1 MRINQGDIFEIE
13 ATRWM
18 VVDDFHN
25 ASERYD
31 SVHCAP
37 ISVSQECRL
46 PLDVSL
52 SLEGGQEAAFIPQS
66 QQARWVGVGA
76 GPGGAYA
83 ALGLMKKLPKSLLT
97 GPFATAHPAVITRI
111 KENLTTWFALY
122 TMFDL
127 SGSSPRPLAEE
138 PPSMHP
144 GTILRTK
151 RGAVC
156 VVDHW
161 GCLNEY
167 PLLYVAP
174 VQPDVT
180 DLCPLDIE
188 ITSQFQDLFAKR
200 NFVRVDDF
208 FLVDREEIQSASS
221 PPVVILGHGLLHK
234 ISRAFILKF
243 GHKGLLL

>member
-1 MRINQGDIFEIE
+1 
-13 ATRWM
+13 
-18 VVDDFHN
+18 
-25 ASERYD
+25 
-31 SVHCAP
+31 
-37 ISVSQECRL
+37 
-46 PLDVSL
+46 
-52 SLEGGQEAAFIPQS
+52 
-66 QQARWVGVGA
+66 
-76 GPGGAYA
+76 
-83 ALGLMKKLPKSLLT
+83 
-97 GPFATAHPAVITRI
+97 
-111 KENLTTWFALY
+111 
-122 TMFDL
+122 
-127 SGSSPRPLAEE
+127 
-138 PPSMHP
+138 MHP

-151 RGAVC
+151 KGAIC

-188 ITSQFQDLFAKR
+188 ITLQFEDLFAKR

-208 FLVDREEIQSASS
+208 FLVDREEIQSASN
-221 PPVVILGHGLLHK
+221 PPVVVLRHGLLHK

>member
-1 MRINQGDIFEIE
+1 M
-13 ATRWM
+13 
-18 VVDDFHN
+18 DDFHN
-25 ASERYD
+25 ASERYN

-37 ISVSQECRL
+37 ISVSQDCYL
-46 PLDVSL
+46 PLDVPL
-52 SLEGGQEAAFIPQS
+52 SLERADEAALIPGS
-66 QQARWVGVGA
+66 QQALWPDVRP

-83 ALGLMKKLPKSLLT
+83 ALGLMKKLPKPLLNK
-97 GPFATAHPAVITRI
+97 PFATAHPAVIARI
-111 KENLTTWFALY
+111 KQNLTAWFALY

-127 SGSSPRPLAEE
+127 TGSSPRPVAEE
-138 PPSMHP
+138 LPSMHP
-144 GTILRTK
+144 GTIVTTK
-151 RGAVC
+151 RGALC

-174 VQPDVT
+174 VQRDVS
-180 DLCPLDIE
+180 DPCPLDIE
-188 ITSQFQDLFAKR
+188 ITGHLQDLFAKR

-208 FLVDREEIQSASS
+208 FLVDREEIQSPDS
-221 PPVVILGHGLLHK
+221 PPVVVLRHGLLHK

>member
-1 MRINQGDIFEIE
+1 M
-13 ATRWM
+13 
-18 VVDDFHN
+18 DDFHN

-37 ISVSQECRL
+37 ISVSQDCYL
-46 PLDVSL
+46 PLDVPL
-52 SLEGGQEAAFIPQS
+52 NLEGGDEAALIPES
-66 QQARWVGVGA
+66 QQALWPDVRP

-83 ALGLMKKLPKSLLT
+83 ALGLMKKLPKPLLNE
-97 GPFATAHPAVITRI
+97 PFATAHPAVVAQIRQ
-111 KENLTTWFALY
+111 NLTTWFALY

-127 SGSSPRPLAEE
+127 TGSSPRPAAEE

-151 RGAVC
+151 GGALC

-174 VQPDVT
+174 VQPDVA

-188 ITSQFQDLFAKR
+188 ITGQFRDLFAKR

-208 FLVDREEIQSASS
+208 FLVDREEIQSPDS
-221 PPVVILGHGLLHK
+221 PPVVVLRHGLLHK

>member
-1 MRINQGDIFEIE
+1 MQINQGDVFEIGDS
-13 ATRWM
+13 RWM

-25 ASERYD
+25 ASERHD

-37 ISVSQECRL
+37 ISVSQDSRL

-52 SLEGGQEAAFIPQS
+52 SLEGEADAPLVPAS
-66 QQARWVGVGA
+66 QQALWPGTPRGS
-76 GPGGAYA
+76 GGAYA

-97 GPFATAHPAVITRI
+97 EPFATVHPAVLTRI

-127 SGSSPRPLAEE
+127 SASSPRPLAEE

-144 GTILRTK
+144 GTILGTK
-151 RGAVC
+151 GGAIC

-174 VQPDVT
+174 VKPDLT

-188 ITSQFQDLFAKR
+188 ITLQFQDLFAKR

-208 FLVDREEIQSASS
+208 FLVDREEIQSASG
-221 PPVVILGHGLLHK
+221 PPVTILRHGLLHK

>member
-1 MRINQGDIFEIE
+1 
-13 ATRWM
+13 M

-37 ISVSQECRL
+37 ISVSQDSRL
-46 PLDVSL
+46 PLDVPL
-52 SLEGGQEAAFIPQS
+52 SLEGADEAASTAES
-66 QQARWVGVGA
+66 QQGLWPEVRP

-83 ALGLMKKLPKSLLT
+83 ALGLMKKLPKALLSE
-97 GPFATAHPAVITRI
+97 PFATAHPAVLTQI
-111 KENLTTWFALY
+111 KQNLTTWFAVY
-122 TMFDL
+122 AMIDL
-127 SGSSPRPLAEE
+127 SASSPRSAAEE

-151 RGAVC
+151 RGALC

-180 DLCPLDIE
+180 DPCPLDIE
-188 ITSQFQDLFAKR
+188 ITGQFQDLFAKR

-208 FLVDREEIQSASS
+208 FLVDREEIQSPDS
-221 PPVVILGHGLLHK
+221 PTVVVLRHGLLHK

>member
-1 MRINQGDIFEIE
+1 LRINQGDIFEIGGS
-13 ATRWM
+13 RWV

-37 ISVSQECRL
+37 ISASEECRL

-52 SLEGGQEAAFIPQS
+52 RLESGEEAVFIPEA
-66 QQARWVGVGA
+66 QQALWPSVGRSPA
-76 GPGGAYA
+76 GAYA
-83 ALGLMKKLPKSLLT
+83 ALGLMKKLPKSLLKK
-97 GPFATAHPAVITRI
+97 PFATAHPAVITRI

-127 SGSSPRPLAEE
+127 TASSPRPLAEE

-151 RGAVC
+151 GGALC

-174 VQPDVT
+174 VQRDVA
-180 DLCPLDIE
+180 DPCPLDVE

-208 FLVDREEIQSASS
+208 FLVDREQIGSPSS
-221 PPVVILGHGLLHK
+221 PTVVVLRHGLLHK

>member
-1 MRINQGDIFEIE
+1 
-13 ATRWM
+13 
-18 VVDDFHN
+18 
-25 ASERYD
+25 
-31 SVHCAP
+31 
-37 ISVSQECRL
+37 
-46 PLDVSL
+46 
-52 SLEGGQEAAFIPQS
+52 
-66 QQARWVGVGA
+66 
-76 GPGGAYA
+76 
-83 ALGLMKKLPKSLLT
+83 MKKLPKSHLNR
-97 GPFATAHPAVITRI
+97 PFATAHPAVTTRV

-127 SGSSPRPLAEE
+127 SASSQRPLAEE

-144 GTILRTK
+144 GTILRT
-151 RGAVC
+151 RGGVLC

-180 DLCPLDIE
+180 DLCPLDVE
-188 ITSQFQDLFAKR
+188 ITSQFQDLFSR
-200 NFVRVDDF
+200 RSFVRVDDF
-208 FLVDREEIQSASS
+208 FLADRGEIQSPDR
-221 PPVVILGHGLLHK
+221 PPVVVLRHGLLHK